1 VPLWGRFRYELPRK
15 LVVVALTVIA
25 LANVFSYATS
35 GKLVRGPGSGELRT
49 LAIEDSTDYEQ
60 VFAYIDSRPDKMF
73 LLSMNAYMRF
83 SHHKNPPYLAEPIG
97 SYRRT
102 VSLGYWTPYLP
113 EITRTLAEFG
123 VTNPIKDVVHDNV
136 IVINEGKL
144 AGFLQRH
151 YYDSVA
157 VDTLRVI
164 GEMEFFK
171 YHLVHAG
178 VADSAAKGAE

>member
-1 VPLWGRFRYELPRK
+1 MNIFNYSLSNEK
-15 LVVVALTVIA
+15 
-25 LANVFSYATS
+25 
-35 GKLVRGPGSGELRT
+35 VRDPASGEFRT
-49 LAIEDSTDYEQ
+49 ITIDDSTDYDQ
-60 VFAYIDSRPDKMF
+60 VFAYIDSQPNKMF

-102 VSLGYWTPYLP
+102 VSFGYWTPYLP
-113 EITRTLAEFG
+113 EITQTLAEFG
-123 VTNPIKDVVHDNV
+123 ITNPMKDVVHDNV

-144 AGFLQRH
+144 ANFLQRH

-157 VDTLRVI
+157 VDTLKVI

-171 YHLVHAG
+171 YRLVQ
-178 VADSAAKGAE
+178 ADSAAKETE

>member
-1 VPLWGRFRYELPRK
+1 
-15 LVVVALTVIA
+15 
-25 LANVFSYATS
+25 
-35 GKLVRGPGSGELRT
+35 
-49 LAIEDSTDYEQ
+49 
-60 VFAYIDSRPDKMF
+60 MF

-113 EITRTLAEFG
+113 EITRALAEFG

-136 IVINEGKL
+136 IVINEGRL
-144 AGFLQRH
+144 VDFLQRH

-157 VDTLRVI
+157 VDTLKVI

-171 YHLVHAG
+171 YRLVN
-178 VADSAAKGAE
+178 ADSAAKEAE